1 MKAVVFDL
9 DGTLIDSV
17 PDIARAVASALAGA
31 GRPPLPDATI
41 RGFVGEGVPRLIDK
55 VMAAAGLPP
64 DPAAHARLM
73 AGFRRAYDAAPARDS
88 ALFPGVAALL
98 PRLAA
103 EGFALGLCTNKPEA
117 PSRAILDGFGL
128 APLFGCVIGGDSL
141 PLRKPD
147 PAPLRAALAGLGAA
161 TGLFVGDSMIV
172 FFGDRLPDS
181 VSPPPPGVPFALYTE
196 GYRHQRVADIPFDWA
211 FADFAALPAILAQA
225 FARAA

>member
-161 TGLFVGDSMIV
+161 TGLFVGDSMI
-172 FFGDRLPDS
+172 DAMAARAA
-181 VSPPPPGVPFALYTE
+181 GVPFALYTE